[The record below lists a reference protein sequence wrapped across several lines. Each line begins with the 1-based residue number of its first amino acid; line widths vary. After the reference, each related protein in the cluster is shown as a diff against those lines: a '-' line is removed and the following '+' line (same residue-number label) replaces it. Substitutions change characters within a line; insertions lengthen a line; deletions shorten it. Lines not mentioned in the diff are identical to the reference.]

1 MNLRE
6 DIRPNL
12 YEGDWTFPAPRL
24 RSGRVV
30 FSKETVR
37 RFGIERWQSRIEAK
51 TRPAVG
57 TEDRG
62 TEDRVRPAHID
73 VDVRVVLRW
82 GHADALAQLAQHSMW
97 PTSRPAGGPSGV
109 GRVMGK
115 PLRHRPSVCTGILVE
130 PCPDLAEP
138 TAQPSGRD
146 ANSNPD
152 RKAPFRLGDRS
163 TETALARRDLP
174 RKSGQIPLLGT
185 KAKPSTVLLLKR
197 VRGMYKYFISLS
209 LLMSTPV
216 LATEP
221 AYIGVWASDSEG
233 CKYPRE
239 VLQIT
244 KKEITGNEWMCRIK
258 NISSD
263 GAGWLASLACAGEG
277 SEYTLTS
284 HWEIATNG
292 HFRETLKTSKP
303 PAVCKGQAGRSTEW
317 CAALLN

>member
-1 MNLRE
+1 MERAFYHYELYFRDHHAALYISPECGMNISILSS
-6 DIRPNL
+6 I
-12 YEGDWTFPAPRL
+12 WAPRAWN
-24 RSGRVV
+24 
-30 FSKETVR
+30 T
-37 RFGIERWQSRIEAK
+37 Q
-51 TRPAVG
+51 
-57 TEDRG
+57 RG
-62 TEDRVRPAHID
+62 
-73 VDVRVVLRW
+73 L
-82 GHADALAQLAQHSMW
+82 LAQLAQHSMW

-185 KAKPSTVLLLKR
+185 RAKPSTVLLLKR
-197 VRGMYKYFISLS
+197 VRGMYKYSISLS

-284 HWEIATNG
+284 NG

-303 PAVCKGQAGRSTEW
+303 PAVVQGTSG
-317 CAALLN
+317 ALDRVRALPTISLAVRRVSKS